1 MNKFIVFEGIDSSGK
16 STQIKLLEEKFKRNK
31 IEFTTLREPGGNPV
45 SEKIRDILLDKSLNI
60 SDSTETLLF
69 LASRAQNTNDGIIK
83 NLNNN
88 KFVICDRYAD
98 STMAYQGYGKNID
111 KDLIN
116 TCNNFA
122 TQNIKPTLTIIL
134 DVKLEVSKGR
144 LGSEKDRM
152 EDNSDSFFNNV
163 INGYN
168 QLSKNNP
175 NRYFFI
181 NANESIE
188 EIHEKIWS
196 KIRLEFNLW
205 LLDYLVTL

>member
-1 MNKFIVFEGIDSSGK
+1 
-16 STQIKLLEEKFKRNK
+16 
-31 IEFTTLREPGGNPV
+31 
-45 SEKIRDILLDKSLNI
+45 
-60 SDSTETLLF
+60 
-69 LASRAQNTNDGIIK
+69 
-83 NLNNN
+83 
-88 KFVICDRYAD
+88 
-98 STMAYQGYGKNID
+98 
-111 KDLIN
+111 
-116 TCNNFA
+116 
-122 TQNIKPTLTIIL
+122 
-134 DVKLEVSKGR
+134 
-144 LGSEKDRM
+144 M

-188 EIHEKIWS
+188 KIHEKIWS